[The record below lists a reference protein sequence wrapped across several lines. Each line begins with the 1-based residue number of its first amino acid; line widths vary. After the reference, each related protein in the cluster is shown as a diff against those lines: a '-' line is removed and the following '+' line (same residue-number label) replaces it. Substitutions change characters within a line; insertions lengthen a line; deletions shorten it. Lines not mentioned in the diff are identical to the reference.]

1 MLDITTIG
9 EVLIDLTQTGCSEQG
24 VPLFAAYPG
33 GAPANVA
40 VAAAKLGASTAFVG
54 KTGQDEF
61 GSYLRRVLAE
71 HGVDVTGL
79 HTDRSPT
86 SLAVVSVSPGG
97 ERSFR
102 FMRGADTN
110 LSPDEIDEGWV
121 DRSKVLHF
129 GSVSLTAGMSR
140 SATIFAARRAHKTGK
155 LVSYDPNY
163 RPSLWRG
170 REEAMQWLQI
180 PLPLAGLVKMSQ
192 EELPLLT
199 GSEDLERGSQILED
213 MGIRLVVV
221 TLGDRGA
228 FYRWRGR
235 TGLVPGVDVEAVDTN
250 GAGDTFL
257 GALLYRLTRRG
268 DSPLEGLTVS
278 ELEEALDF
286 SNRAAALT
294 CTRSPAPGR
303 GPSPPCP
310 PWRSCP
316 ERGSEPVPSAR
327 WDKVAIPSRGAFVMQ
342 QFTYTITDPIGLHAR
357 PAGLLVRAARALDST
372 VTIRRGD
379 RSVSA
384 VELMNLMSMGVRQG
398 EQVTVTIE
406 GGDEEASRRAMEQFF
421 QENL

>member
-40 VAAAKLGASTAFVG
+40 VAAAKLGAKTAFIG
-54 KTGQDEF
+54 KTGQDGF
-61 GSYLRRVLAE
+61 GNYLRRVLVE
-71 HGVDVTGL
+71 NGVDVAGL

-86 SLAVVSVSPGG
+86 SLAVVSVSPDG
-97 ERSFR
+97 ERAFR
-102 FMRGADTN
+102 FMRGADLN

-180 PLPLAGLVKMSQ
+180 PLPLAGLVKVSR

-221 TLGDRGA
+221 TLGKEGA
-228 FYRWRGR
+228 FYRWKGR
-235 TGLVPGVDVEAVDTN
+235 TGRVPGVPVEAADTN

-268 DSPLEGLTVS
+268 DSPLEGLTAS
-278 ELEEALDF
+278 ELEEYLDF
-286 SNRAAALT
+286 SNRCAAVT
-294 CTRSPAPGR
+294 CSRPG
-303 GPSPPCP
+303 
-310 PWRSCP
+310 
-316 ERGSEPVPSAR
+316 
-327 WDKVAIPSRGAFVMQ
+327 AIPAMP
-342 QFTYTITDPIGLHAR
+342 TL
-357 PAGLLVRAARALDST
+357 
-372 VTIRRGD
+372 
-379 RSVSA
+379 
-384 VELMNLMSMGVRQG
+384 
-398 EQVTVTIE
+398 
-406 GGDEEASRRAMEQFF
+406 EEAAGPAR
-421 QENL
+421 